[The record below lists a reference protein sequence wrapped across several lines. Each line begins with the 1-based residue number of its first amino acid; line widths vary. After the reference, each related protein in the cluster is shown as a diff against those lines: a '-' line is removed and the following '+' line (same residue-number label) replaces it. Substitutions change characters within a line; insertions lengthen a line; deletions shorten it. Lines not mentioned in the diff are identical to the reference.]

1 MPFGAAI
8 IRTPSRSC
16 VEKWSP
22 LRSSALVAGAEQ
34 RLAGKVSESL
44 EHHSLRL
51 SSPVYVQAA
60 CAGDSSARS
69 NRATNGSGNGSL
81 VISRREAAMNTAD
94 AEARAQ
100 IRQFMPPLTIIVIS
114 LPLVLGLIPRNGFYG
129 IRVREAF
136 ASDANWY
143 AINRLG
149 SIALIGACLVWMAA
163 AAYAPR
169 RFVKPVGIAAVV
181 LTLAA
186 LALTQGWTL

>member
-1 MPFGAAI
+1 
-8 IRTPSRSC
+8 
-16 VEKWSP
+16 
-22 LRSSALVAGAEQ
+22 
-34 RLAGKVSESL
+34 
-44 EHHSLRL
+44 
-51 SSPVYVQAA
+51 
-60 CAGDSSARS
+60 
-69 NRATNGSGNGSL
+69 
-81 VISRREAAMNTAD
+81 MNTAD

-186 LALTQGWTL
+186 LALTQGWTPTRIALDLTGCHSPLAADERRPRRGNRTGAPAGLEAATPGLEGCVSVAEAALPSAACEECHAFVPREPNRR